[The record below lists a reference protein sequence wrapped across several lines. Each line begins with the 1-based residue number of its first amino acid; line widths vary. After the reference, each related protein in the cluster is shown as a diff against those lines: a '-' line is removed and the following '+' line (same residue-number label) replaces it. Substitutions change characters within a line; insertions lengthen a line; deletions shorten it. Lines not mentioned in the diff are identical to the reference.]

1 MKKLTL
7 LLSIMSVIVLICHG
21 LSSAEKPTA
30 LFLVD
35 TEPGTR
41 LYSMGGIFS
50 SVSSQDAFYSPW
62 SLGWTVNSGAS
73 FSLWPGVVEG
83 SRYNFGGVIS
93 PYIEKL
99 GTFNLSYLNYGT
111 GEETIEE
118 LDGTTRTIKLE
129 GDTLI
134 SIGYGTG
141 IGQKIFIGGKLKY
154 LSSTLAEEYRATSI
168 LSDLGILYHS
178 LNDKHSIG
186 ISLNNFGMPITYY
199 KIKQPLPTEMKIGYT
214 YKFKLIANHKL
225 LVGASFGK
233 VLRDVTQT
241 ISAGVEY
248 FPGISF
254 VSVRAGLRKR
264 EDMQYTGG
272 LGINFK
278 GLDLD
283 IGYGI
288 STSNLESTKV
298 PLRFSLNWLFG
309 PRDEYSIAETY
320 LKKRNMRDK
329 ALALWENILPSEK
342 QYADAQE
349 AIKLHM
355 YPPELVVTAEL
366 KDETGDGLLGSDES
380 GSIMVNIANKGKSKA
395 INIRTEIMPA
405 DLEEVFKTVH
415 LGSYEK
421 RVEILDSGQNTNIA
435 IPVRAF
441 ADVKKIEVEFEIRVT
456 EGRNFNPQPARF
468 FLATEG
474 FEPPV
479 IVLAKY
485 TFREDN
491 TGYSIGNGNGVVEK
505 GEQIELTGY
514 VINAGECPAR
524 DVVAEITSS
533 DRGVEILS
541 QISKVNIGTL
551 KAKEW
556 RKVVFGLKIFDDYTG
571 PEQLPVKIELTE
583 RRPKYSRTQP
593 IEISLG
599 KFYQDP
605 IQLMVT
611 DVDLSPALASLP
623 PLAGPI
629 PGTKVKELIRAK
641 AGVPPCLEFDAK
653 MLPDDNKNNIYE
665 PGEQLALQVGIR
677 NTGEGTAKAVTLVL
691 SGDETVVSL
700 LGESTEIGDIEPGRF
715 QPVMLKSVIPDT
727 IPRKEAVF
735 KIQVVESRGFSPAT
749 TPEMRVALMP
759 KEIKVVKELPK
770 LVPWPDVYKEQRPN
784 AGAVVIGISDYQ
796 TVDKLKYARKDAE
809 LVTNYL
815 NGVLGIPWRNM
826 KEFFDDKATKSRIET
841 ATKDWLAKK
850 DFDFM
855 VFYFA
860 GHGVPDPEDPRTGEP
875 YIIPYDGDLELGK
888 GTLVSLNELVAA
900 LEESKAKDVFVVF
913 DACFSGAGGRTPQ
926 LLAQRGIAI
935 VPKFEQKRAIVLSAT
950 SETQPSLEFEKVEH
964 GYFTYYFLLG
974 LKGEADKDKDGW
986 VDLPELYEFVKTSLD
1001 YELEGKQTPTCSNLT
1016 ELNLG
1021 KYK

>member
-1 MKKLTL
+1 MKKLIL
-7 LLSIMSVIVLICHG
+7 LFSIVFIIVFMCHG

-50 SVSSQDAFYSPW
+50 SVSSQDAFHSPW

-73 FSLWPGVVEG
+73 FSLWPGIVEG
-83 SRYNFGGVIS
+83 SRYNFAGVIS

-154 LSSTLAEEYRATSI
+154 LSSTLADEYRATSI
-168 LSDLGILYHS
+168 LSDLGTLYHS

-186 ISLNNFGMPITYY
+186 ISLNNFGQPITYY
-199 KIKQPLPTEMKIGYT
+199 KTKEPLPTEMKIGYS
-214 YKFKLIANHKL
+214 YKFKPVANHKL
-225 LVGASFGK
+225 LIGASFGK
-233 VLRDVTQT
+233 VFSDVTQT
-241 ISAGVEY
+241 ISVGVEY

-288 STSNLESTKV
+288 STGNLESTKV

-309 PRDEYSIAETY
+309 PRDEYSIAEMY

-329 ALALWENILPSEK
+329 ALALWENILPQEN

-355 YPPELVVTAEL
+355 YPPELVVTAKLE
-366 KDETGDGLLGSDES
+366 DETEDDLLGGDES
-380 GSIMVNIANKGKSKA
+380 GNIIVNIANKGKSKA
-395 INIRTEIMPA
+395 INLITKIMPIE
-405 DLEEVFKTVH
+405 LEEVFKTVH

-421 RVEILDSGQNTNIA
+421 RVGTLDPGKDTNIA

-441 ADVKKIEVEFEIRVT
+441 PDVEKIEVEFEIRVT
-456 EGRNFNPQPARF
+456 EGRNFNPQPVKF

-491 TGYSIGNGNGVVEK
+491 TGHSIGNGNGVVEK

-514 VINAGECPAR
+514 VINAGECTAR
-524 DVVAEITSS
+524 NVVAEITSLDS
-533 DRGVEILS
+533 GVEILPE
-541 QISKVNIGTL
+541 ISKVNIGTL
-551 KAKEW
+551 KPKEW

-571 PEQLPVKIELTE
+571 SEQLPVKIELTE
-583 RRPKYSRTQP
+583 RRPKYFRTQP
-593 IEISLG
+593 VEISLG

-605 IQLMVT
+605 IQPVFADIDIL
-611 DVDLSPALASLP
+611 PALVFLP
-623 PLAGPI
+623 ALAGPI
-629 PGTKVKELIRAK
+629 PGTKAKKLIKAK
-641 AGVPPCLEFDAK
+641 AGTLPSLEFDAK
-653 MLPDDNKNNIYE
+653 MLPDDNKNSIFE
-665 PGEQLALQVGIR
+665 PGEELVLQVGIR
-677 NTGEGTAKAVTLVL
+677 NTGEGTAKAVNLVL

-715 QPVMLKSVIPDT
+715 QPVILKSIIPET
-727 IPRKEAVF
+727 IPRKEAMF
-735 KIQVVESRGFSPAT
+735 KVEVIESRGFSPT
-749 TPEMRVALMP
+749 IREMRVAFMP

-770 LVPWPDVYKEQRPN
+770 LVPWPDVYKNQRPN
-784 AGAVVIGISDYQ
+784 AGAVVVGISDYQ
-796 TVDKLKYARKDAE
+796 TVDKLKYAEKDAK

-815 NGVLGIPWRNM
+815 NGVFGIPWRNI
-826 KEFFDDKATKSRIET
+826 KEFFGDKATKSRIET

-888 GTLVSLNELVAA
+888 GTLISLNELVTA
-900 LEESKAKDVFVVF
+900 LEESKATDVFVVF

-935 VPKFEQKRAIVLSAT
+935 VPKFEQERAIVLSAT

-986 VDLPELYEFVKTSLD
+986 IDLPELYEYVKTSLD

>member
-35 TEPGTR
+35 TEPGAG

-99 GTFNLSYLNYGT
+99 GIFNLSYLNYGT

-168 LSDLGILYHS
+168 LSDFGILYHS

-225 LVGASFGK
+225 LIGASFGK
-233 VLRDVTQT
+233 VLSDVTQT
-241 ISAGVEY
+241 ISAGIEY

-264 EDMQYTGG
+264 DDMQYTAG

-329 ALALWENILPSEK
+329 ALALWENILPQEK

-355 YPPELVVTAEL
+355 YPPELVVTA
-366 KDETGDGLLGSDES
+366 
-380 GSIMVNIANKGKSKA
+380 
-395 INIRTEIMPA
+395 
-405 DLEEVFKTVH
+405 
-415 LGSYEK
+415 
-421 RVEILDSGQNTNIA
+421 
-435 IPVRAF
+435 
-441 ADVKKIEVEFEIRVT
+441 
-456 EGRNFNPQPARF
+456 
-468 FLATEG
+468 
-474 FEPPV
+474 
-479 IVLAKY
+479 
-485 TFREDN
+485 
-491 TGYSIGNGNGVVEK
+491 
-505 GEQIELTGY
+505 
-514 VINAGECPAR
+514 
-524 DVVAEITSS
+524 
-533 DRGVEILS
+533 
-541 QISKVNIGTL
+541 
-551 KAKEW
+551 
-556 RKVVFGLKIFDDYTG
+556 
-571 PEQLPVKIELTE
+571 
-583 RRPKYSRTQP
+583 
-593 IEISLG
+593 
-599 KFYQDP
+599 
-605 IQLMVT
+605 
-611 DVDLSPALASLP
+611 
-623 PLAGPI
+623 
-629 PGTKVKELIRAK
+629 
-641 AGVPPCLEFDAK
+641 
-653 MLPDDNKNNIYE
+653 
-665 PGEQLALQVGIR
+665 
-677 NTGEGTAKAVTLVL
+677 
-691 SGDETVVSL
+691 
-700 LGESTEIGDIEPGRF
+700 
-715 QPVMLKSVIPDT
+715 
-727 IPRKEAVF
+727 
-735 KIQVVESRGFSPAT
+735 
-749 TPEMRVALMP
+749 
-759 KEIKVVKELPK
+759 
-770 LVPWPDVYKEQRPN
+770 
-784 AGAVVIGISDYQ
+784 
-796 TVDKLKYARKDAE
+796 
-809 LVTNYL
+809 
-815 NGVLGIPWRNM
+815 
-826 KEFFDDKATKSRIET
+826 
-841 ATKDWLAKK
+841 
-850 DFDFM
+850 
-855 VFYFA
+855 
-860 GHGVPDPEDPRTGEP
+860 
-875 YIIPYDGDLELGK
+875 
-888 GTLVSLNELVAA
+888 
-900 LEESKAKDVFVVF
+900 
-913 DACFSGAGGRTPQ
+913 
-926 LLAQRGIAI
+926 
-935 VPKFEQKRAIVLSAT
+935 
-950 SETQPSLEFEKVEH
+950 
-964 GYFTYYFLLG
+964 
-974 LKGEADKDKDGW
+974 
-986 VDLPELYEFVKTSLD
+986 
-1001 YELEGKQTPTCSNLT
+1001 
-1016 ELNLG
+1016 
-1021 KYK
+1021 